1 MDKTDYKEMVGKL
14 LEEQIQ
20 LKEKIWT
27 KDEYIKILESKV
39 DKLETDIYFLTR
51 DNKIEEVMRELN
63 EEERNKEIRESLNQM
78 GMTEDDIAE
87 LSDLLDEAID
97 KKDDE
102 DVGNE
107 K

>member
-51 DNKIEEVMRELN
+51 DNKIEEVMRERN

-78 GMTEDDIAE
+78 GMTEDDIAA

>member
-51 DNKIEEVMRELN
+51 DNKIEEVMRERN

>member
-51 DNKIEEVMRELN
+51 NNKMEEVIKERN
-63 EEERNKEIRESLNQM
+63 EEIRMKEIGESFNQM
-78 GMTEDDIAE
+78 GMTEDDISE
-87 LSDLLDEAID
+87 LSDMLDELIEKKED
-97 KKDDE
+97 K

-107 K
+107 E

>member
-51 DNKIEEVMRELN
+51 NNKMEEVIKERN
-63 EEERNKEIRESLNQM
+63 EEIRMKEIGESLNQM
-78 GMTEDDIAE
+78 GMTEDDISE
-87 LSDLLDEAID
+87 LSDMLDELIEKKED
-97 KKDDE
+97 K

-107 K
+107 E

>member
-14 LEEQIQ
+14 LEEQVQ

-51 DNKIEEVMRELN
+51 DNKIEEVMRERN